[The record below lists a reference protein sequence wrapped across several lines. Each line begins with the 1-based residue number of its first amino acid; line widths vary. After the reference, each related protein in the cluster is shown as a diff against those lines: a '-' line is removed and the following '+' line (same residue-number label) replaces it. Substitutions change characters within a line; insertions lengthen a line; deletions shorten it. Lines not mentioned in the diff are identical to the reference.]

1 MKVLIGSPIHQK
13 SNVLQEF
20 LISLNELQK
29 NSLTVDYMLM
39 DDNTDE
45 DSSLLLDDFKQK
57 NPNAIIIKT
66 QNSNQYQKD
75 EYTHYW
81 SDDLIW
87 KVAAMKDS
95 IILYAKQHEYDYLF
109 LVDSDLILH
118 PQTLEQLIKAD
129 KDIISNI
136 FWTQWQPNTMEMPQ
150 VWVQDDYK
158 MFTSN
163 RKNPLSDEEG
173 TRKSFE
179 FMANLRVPGIYK
191 VGGLGACTLISMKAI
206 QSGVRYAEIY
216 NLSIWGED
224 RHFCIR
230 AAALG
235 FTLYVDTHYPAF
247 HIYRE
252 SELDKVSIYKKSC
265 SI

>member
-1 MKVLIGSPIHQK
+1 MKILIGSPIHQK

-20 LISLNELQK
+20 LISLNELQQ
-29 NSLTVDYMLM
+29 NSFTMDFLLM

-45 DSSLLLDDFKQK
+45 DSSLLLHDFKQK
-57 NPNAIIIKT
+57 NPNAVIIKT
-66 QNSNQYQKD
+66 QNTEQYQKD

-81 SDDLIW
+81 RDELIW

-95 IILYAKQHEYDYLF
+95 IILYAKEHDYDYLF

-118 PQTLEQLIKAD
+118 PHTLEQLLKAD
-129 KDIISNI
+129 KDIITNI
-136 FWTQWQPNTMEMPQ
+136 FWTKWQPNTMEMPQ
-150 VWVQDDYK
+150 VWVQDEYT
-158 MFTSN
+158 MYTSN
-163 RKNPLSDEEG
+163 RKNSISDEEA
-173 TRKSFE
+173 TRQTFE
-179 FMANLRVPGIYK
+179 FMVNLRVPGVYK

-206 QSGVRYAEIY
+206 QKGVLFEKIY
-216 NLSIWGED
+216 NLSYWGED

-235 FTLYVDTHYPAF
+235 FTLYVDTHYPAL

-252 SELDKVSIYKKSC
+252 SELAKVSLYKQSC